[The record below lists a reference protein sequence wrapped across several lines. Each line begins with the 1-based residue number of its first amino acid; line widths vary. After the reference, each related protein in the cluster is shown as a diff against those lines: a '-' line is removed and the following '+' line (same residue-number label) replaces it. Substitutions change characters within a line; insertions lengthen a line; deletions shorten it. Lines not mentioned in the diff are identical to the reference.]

1 MKKTLI
7 LFIFFTFICN
17 NYCLAAKIIKE
28 KYDRIIEIYED
39 SNFSEVYSISNTEPV
54 INSKNA
60 IVIDR
65 KTLSVLYEK
74 NCYDKTAMAS
84 TTKIMTCILALENCS
99 LTENVKISKPVW
111 SQP

>member
-17 NYCLAAKIIKE
+17 NYCLADDYIE
-28 KYDRIIEIYED
+28 NEIYED

-65 KTLSVLYEK
+65 KTNYVSNIPTSLK
-74 NCYDKTAMAS
+74 N
-84 TTKIMTCILALENCS
+84 IICI
-99 LTENVKISKPVW
+99 I
-111 SQP
+111 